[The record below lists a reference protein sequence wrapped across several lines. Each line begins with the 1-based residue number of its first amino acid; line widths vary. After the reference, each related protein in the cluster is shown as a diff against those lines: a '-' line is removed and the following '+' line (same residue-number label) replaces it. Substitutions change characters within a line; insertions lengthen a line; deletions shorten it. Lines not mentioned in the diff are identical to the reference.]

1 MTPLDAGVAAWL
13 EKADSDLLCI
23 ENNVAA
29 SRVPWDAVV
38 FHAQQ
43 AGEKVL
49 KALLVAAGVT
59 VPRTHDLVALL
70 SQARSAGF
78 DIAVARPDVEVLSR
92 FGAAVRYPD
101 PVYSP
106 SEEDGRE
113 MTAAALRLR
122 STVGKLLEKPASRD

>member
-29 SRVPWDAVV
+29 IRVPWDAVV

-70 SQARSAGF
+70 SLVTSAGF
-78 DIAVARPDVEVLSR
+78 NLAGARPDVETLSR

-106 SEEDGRE
+106 TEEDGRE
-113 MTAAALRLR
+113 MTAAARRLR
-122 STVGKLLEKPASRD
+122 STVGELLEKRASP

>member
-1 MTPLDAGVAAWL
+1 MTPRDAGVAAWL

-49 KALLVAAGVT
+49 KALLVAAGAP

-70 SQARSAGF
+70 SLVRSAGF
-78 DIAVARPDVEVLSR
+78 GSNVCRREDAEDARSSPVGRGDGRSMRMILPKARP
-92 FGAAVRYPD
+92 
-101 PVYSP
+101 
-106 SEEDGRE
+106 
-113 MTAAALRLR
+113 
-122 STVGKLLEKPASRD
+122 

>member
-1 MTPLDAGVAAWL
+1 MTPLDAGVSAWL

-23 ENNVAA
+23 ENNITA

-70 SQARSAGF
+70 SQVRSAGF
-78 DIAVARPDVEVLSR
+78 DIAAARADVEVLSR

-106 SEEDGRE
+106 TEEDGRE

-122 STVGKLLEKPASRD
+122 STAGTLLERRVSR

>member
-38 FHAQQ
+38 LHAQQ

-70 SQARSAGF
+70 SQVRSAGF
-78 DIAVARPDVEVLSR
+78 DIAGVRPDVDVLSR

-106 SEEDGRE
+106 TEEDGRE
-113 MTAAALRLR
+113 MTAAARRIR
-122 STVGKLLEKPASRD
+122 STAEELLERRASH

>member
-1 MTPLDAGVAAWL
+1 MTPREAGVAAWL

-49 KALLVAAGVT
+49 KALLVAAGAP

-70 SQARSAGF
+70 SLLRSAGF
-78 DIAVARPDVEVLSR
+78 DIAGARRDIEILSR

-106 SEEDGRE
+106 TEEDGRE
-113 MTAAALRLR
+113 TTAAALRLR
-122 STVGKLLEKPASRD
+122 STAEKLLEGLVSR

>member
-29 SRVPWDAVV
+29 IRVPWDAVV

-70 SQARSAGF
+70 SLVTSAGF
-78 DIAVARPDVEVLSR
+78 NLAGARPDVETLSR

-106 SEEDGRE
+106 TEEDGRE
-113 MTAAALRLR
+113 MTAAARRLR
-122 STVGKLLEKPASRD
+122 STVGGLLEKRASH

>member
-1 MTPLDAGVAAWL
+1 MTPLDAGVSAWL

-29 SRVPWDAVV
+29 NRVPWDAVV

-59 VPRTHDLVALL
+59 VPRTHDLVALPSL
-70 SQARSAGF
+70 VRSAGF
-78 DIAVARPDVEVLSR
+78 DIALARPDVEVLSR

-106 SEEDGRE
+106 TEEDGRE
-113 MTAAALRLR
+113 TTAAALRLR
-122 STVGKLLEKPASRD
+122 STARDLLER

>member
-1 MTPLDAGVAAWL
+1 MTPLDAGVSAWL

-23 ENNVAA
+23 ENNIAA
-29 SRVPWDAVV
+29 DRVPWDAVV

-49 KALLVAAGVT
+49 KALL
-59 VPRTHDLVALL
+59 
-70 SQARSAGF
+70 
-78 DIAVARPDVEVLSR
+78 
-92 FGAAVRYPD
+92 GAAVRYPD

-106 SEEDGRE
+106 TEEDGRE

-122 STVGKLLEKPASRD
+122 STVGEFLEKRASH

>member
-49 KALLVAAGVT
+49 EALLVAAGVT
-59 VPRTHDLVALL
+59 VPRTHDLVALP
-70 SQARSAGF
+70 SQVRSAGF
-78 DIAVARPDVEVLSR
+78 DTAGARSDVELLSR

-106 SEEDGRE
+106 TAEDGRE
-113 MTAAALRLR
+113 MTAAARRLR
-122 STVGKLLEKPASRD
+122 SAVGGLLESRASR